1 MTKFSDKYNKAIQL
15 IDEAYKSDKDQFELN
30 NKIYPKE
37 YLYALRM
44 VEELE
49 LFNSDASE
57 EVYIAA
63 RCQHLF
69 RWEIPRNSYPMDRK
83 GYHAWRTFLYTYQ
96 AKKSVA
102 ILNEIGYS
110 EASQLKI
117 ASMIEK
123 KNLQSDSNSQ
133 LLEDVVCLVFLKYYI
148 NDFVEQHKEN
158 TDKLKRII
166 LSTWLKMSD
175 EGHKAALTI
184 PFKDAIKTMILE
196 AVS

>member
-1 MTKFSDKYNKAIQL
+1 MTNFSDKYNKAIQL
-15 IDEAYKSDKDQFELN
+15 IDEAYKGDKDKVKLDGE
-30 NKIYPKE
+30 IYPKE

-44 VEELE
+44 VKELKA
-49 LFNSDASE
+49 FNSEASE
-57 EVYIAA
+57 EVYLAA

-96 AKKSVA
+96 AKKSA
-102 ILNEIGYS
+102 EILNKIGYS
-110 EASQLKI
+110 QESQLQI
-117 ASMIEK
+117 SSMIEK

-148 NDFVEQHKEN
+148 NDFIEQHKEN

-175 EGHKAALTI
+175 KGHEAALGI
-184 PFKDAIKTMILE
+184 NFEESVKKLILE